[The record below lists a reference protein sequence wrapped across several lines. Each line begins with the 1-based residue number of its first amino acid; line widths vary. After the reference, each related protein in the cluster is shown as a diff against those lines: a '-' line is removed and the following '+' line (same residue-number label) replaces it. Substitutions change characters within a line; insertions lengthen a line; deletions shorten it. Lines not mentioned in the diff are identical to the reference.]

1 VKYGVE
7 RTTDGVV
14 IRNRVV
20 AAARASVVF
29 WFSAGPLIGVTLLVS
44 GAEAVQWL
52 VVEGLIGVGLA
63 VWSYSRLARHRLTM
77 DREGVHDSR
86 TGAVLPWST
95 VCMVRAVLVQGKG
108 AGLCIVG
115 ERTAF
120 VPPVTYSSRRRRRIE
135 ICDACAALTVTT
147 KTDFDLEL
155 FDQRIPVMPSREFLA
170 RYSVSS
176 TAAMAQSRTPAPP
189 VRRRYNRTAVALAL
203 FVVVGRVVVT
213 VVWGHNESTA
223 PPAPPVSFDLGV
235 LNLKGE
241 GNDLCHGVW
250 AEPPGWPAGMAVAHV
265 IYRLD
270 TSVLW
275 RLDAGPTGA
284 IGFEPDGPPVYSI
297 TDLETAFGYR
307 LEGTVPGAPYN
318 TTGTLEIDPVKTPTG
333 SSTSSP
339 TDPPL
344 AGGLVFACSEL

>member
-1 VKYGVE
+1 MKYGVE

-297 TDLETAFGYR
+297 TDLETAYGYR

-318 TTGTLEIDPVKTPTG
+318 ATGTLEIDPVETPTG

-339 TDPPL
+339 
-344 AGGLVFACSEL
+344 AGSPSAAALVFACSEL